1 MSVAL
6 VTGHRGLI
14 GSHFR
19 RLLLDE
25 GWKVV
30 GRDVADGPQHDCRH
44 YFASSN
50 KRFDLVVHCAAI
62 VGGRAKIDGA
72 PMAVAE
78 NLSIDAAMFQWAL
91 RTRPGHVLYWSSSA
105 AYPVGLQDGY
115 DTAQLTEDAIDL
127 DDIAHPDQTY
137 GLAKLVG
144 EVQARLVHDAG
155 VAVTVPRTFSG
166 YGADQSLDYPFP
178 SFVDRAAR
186 RADPFDIWGNG
197 LQVRDWIHVDDVVR
211 GAMAAVTHGHGGP
224 VNLCTGRATSFVELA
239 DLVTQAAGYQPEIRT
254 HPDKP
259 TGVAYRVGDPTR
271 MESFYRPAVTL
282 EDGIDRALAAHP
294 HRA

>member
-1 MSVAL
+1 VRAL
-6 VTGHRGLI
+6 ITGHRGFI

-19 RLLLDE
+19 RMLIDD
-25 GWKVV
+25 GWTVT
-30 GRDVADGPQHDCRH
+30 GRDIADGPAHDCRH
-44 YFASSN
+44 YFATSG
-50 KRFDLVVHCAAI
+50 KRYDLVVHCAAI

-105 AYPVGLQDGY
+105 AYPIGLQDGY
-115 DTAQLTEDAIDL
+115 DQTRLAEDAIDL
-127 DDIAHPDQTY
+127 DDIAQPDQTY

-144 EVQARLVHDAG
+144 EAQARLVHDQG

-178 SFVDRAAR
+178 SFIDRAAR
-186 RADPFDIWGNG
+186 RAEPFDIWGDG
-197 LQVRDWIHVDDVVR
+197 TQTRDWVHVDDVVR
-211 GAMAAVTHGHGGP
+211 GAMAAVTHGIGGP
-224 VNLCTGRATSFVELA
+224 VNLCTGRATSFDDLA
-239 DLVTQAAGYQPEIRT
+239 RLVCDAAGYQPKLRH
-254 HPDKP
+254 HPDAP
-259 TGVAYRVGDPTR
+259 TGVRYRVGDPTL
-271 MESFYRPAVTL
+271 MQTFYRPTVTL